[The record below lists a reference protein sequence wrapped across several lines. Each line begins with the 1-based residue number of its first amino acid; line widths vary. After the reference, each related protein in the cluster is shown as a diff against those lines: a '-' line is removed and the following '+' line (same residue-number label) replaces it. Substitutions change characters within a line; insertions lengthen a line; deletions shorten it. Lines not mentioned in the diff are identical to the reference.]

1 MIGFSNH
8 TYIAYIF
15 IAGSAVIAFHI
26 FYSIWRRMAVRSAIG
41 NKEAA
46 KRIVAGFYSGILIKE
61 MLILLAVIV
70 SCIVLLGPGWGDKMR
85 ETANEGTDVL
95 VALDVSRSMLSKDV
109 DPSRLE
115 KAKNAVK
122 LIAQSLQGDR
132 IGLIIFAGDAFLQC
146 PLTNDVG
153 AFFMFLDSVGP
164 DSLRVQGTDMGRML
178 AEAGK
183 VYQKKRLTSRMLIV
197 ITDGEDHEGGVDAE
211 AEKFKEMGVSVYAV
225 GIGRNG
231 NLIPALES
239 NEDGNF
245 YRDSSG
251 NLIKTSK
258 NEDLLK
264 QLADKTGGFYIDIT
278 DNFSGL
284 GRIMD
289 LIEGKENT
297 YYGSKMVK
305 EKIDRTWIFLI
316 ILIVLLS
323 LEMLIPERKK
333 SKLAPNPRRWV
344 YVL

>member
-1 MIGFSNH
+1 MITFSNH
-8 TYIAYIF
+8 NYIVYIF

-41 NKEAA
+41 NREAA
-46 KRIVAGFYSGILIKE
+46 KRIVEGLYSRILIKE
-61 MLILLAVIV
+61 ILILLAVV
-70 SCIVLLGPGWGDKMR
+70 FSCIVLLGPGWGDKMR
-85 ETANEGTDVL
+85 ETTNEGTDVL
-95 VALDVSRSMLSKDV
+95 VALDVSRSMLAKDA

-122 LIAQSLQGDR
+122 LIAQSLEGDR

-146 PLTNDVG
+146 PLTNDIG
-153 AFFMFLDSVGP
+153 AFLMFLDSVGP
-164 DSLRVQGTDMGRML
+164 DSLRVQGTDMGKML

-211 AEKFKEMGVSVYAV
+211 AEKFKEMGVSVYAA

-231 NLIPALES
+231 NLIPAEGS
-239 NEDGNF
+239 NDDGNF

-251 NLIKTSK
+251 SLIKTSK

-264 QLADKTGGFYIDIT
+264 QLADRTGGFYIDIT

-284 GRIMD
+284 SKILN

-305 EKIDRTWIFLI
+305 EKIDRTYIFLI
-316 ILIVLLS
+316 ILIMLLA
-323 LEMLIPERKK
+323 LEMFIPERNK
-333 SKLAPNPRRWV
+333 N
-344 YVL
+344 